1 MKPDMNDI
9 GSFWWIKTTKD
20 DSPEVVRIDY
30 DRYRKVLIAWFTGWE
45 ISYPVDKFNEE
56 SWLGPVEPCKTL
68 NSAADNV

>member
-9 GSFWWIKTTKD
+9 GSFWWIRTTKD

-30 DRYRKVLIAWFTGWE
+30 DGYRKVLVAWFTGWE

-56 SWLGPVEPCKTL
+56 SWLDKVQPFI
-68 NSAADNV
+68 DNDKNGGS